1 MEVNLSYLD
10 EKVAPKR
17 EDRLGTCIDYG
28 GSGCGLKKQF
38 GAGCLQ
44 GNSRGFCQGSIC
56 QLLPGTSI
64 LYSLPDTVVIVHGAI
79 GCGGAG
85 NSQGASLRIAEIR
98 NGNANPKGLLWLST
112 NLNERDVVSGGEEKL
127 CDAILEA
134 DKRYRPAAIV
144 VLSSCVPGIIGDDI
158 DGVAARMQS
167 QVNAVILPVHCEGF
181 KTKIMATAYDAIYHS
196 IAKNLLDLEEE
207 GYREP
212 IIRDELAEVAETIR
226 RSRLVNLMNVSSM
239 TLGDEQELTRLLQ
252 GLGLEV
258 NLYPVAAHPEQM
270 RYATEAALSISSCP
284 THDDYFLQHLK
295 EKYGVPYI
303 LRHTPIGISNT
314 NQWLR
319 DIAAFFKLEAV
330 AERIIARET
339 AELNEA
345 LAPYLANLKG
355 KKVMLSAGEMRTFA
369 TAVLLQEL
377 GMNVVAVR
385 PYHYDQ
391 FGEVELDK
399 LLAANQEIPVN
410 VATGQP
416 FEEVNLIEKLQ
427 PDLFLGHM
435 YENVWAAKSGVP
447 VLPIFGGVVNTY
459 AGYTGVFDIVRRI
472 SRILKNPSFN
482 RQLKENVRQP
492 YYRDWFQAEPFQYIN
507 AGGNGR

>member
-1 MEVNLSYLD
+1 MSYMD
-10 EKVAPKR
+10 EKIAPKR
-17 EDRLGTCIDYG
+17 EDRLGTSIVYG

-38 GAGCLQ
+38 SKGCLQ
-44 GNSRGFCQGSIC
+44 GYSRGFCQGSIC

-64 LYSLPDTVVIVHGAI
+64 LYSLPDTVVIVHGAV

-85 NSQGASLRIAEIR
+85 NSQGASLRIEQIR
-98 NGNANPKGLLWLST
+98 KGNPNPSGLLWIST

-127 CDAILEA
+127 CDAIIEA
-134 DKRYRPAAIV
+134 DQRYHPAAIV

-158 DGVAARMQS
+158 EGVASRMQS
-167 QVNAVILPVHCEGF
+167 RVNAVILAVHCEGF
-181 KTKIMATAYDAIYHS
+181 KTKIMATAYDAIYHA
-196 IAKNLLDLEEE
+196 IAKNLLNLEDEN
-207 GYREP
+207 YREP
-212 IIRDELAEVAETIR
+212 IIPDELMEAAEKIR

-252 GLGLEV
+252 GLGLKV
-258 NLYPVAAHPEQM
+258 NLYPVSTHPEQM
-270 RYATEAALSISSCP
+270 RYVTEAALSISSCP

-319 DIAAFFKLEAV
+319 DIAAFFKVEDV
-330 AERIIARET
+330 AERIITRENE
-339 AELNEA
+339 ELNKA
-345 LAPYLANLKG
+345 LAPYRDSLKG
-355 KKVMLSAGEMRTFA
+355 RKVIVSAGEMRTFA
-369 TAVLLQEL
+369 TAVWLQEL
-377 GMNVVAVR
+377 GMEVVAVR

-399 LLAANQEIPVN
+399 LMATNPEIPVN
-410 VATGQP
+410 VATAQP
-416 FEEVNLIEKLQ
+416 FEEVNLIEKLK

-435 YENVWAAKSGVP
+435 YENVWAAKSGIP
-447 VLPIFGGVVNTY
+447 VLPIFGGVGNTY
-459 AGYTGVFDIVRRI
+459 GGNVGAFDIARRI

-492 YYRDWFQAEPFQYIN
+492 YYRDWYQAEPFQYIN
-507 AGGNGR
+507 TGGNDQ